1 AKGGI
6 FGIIYM
12 EIDDSTGG
20 SMDTPSAKLR
30 SIPAVDRLLADAAGR
45 PEFTVVPRELL
56 VGLLRQAADEV
67 RGRLLAGQDADTEP
81 AAVLDIASELLARTA
96 APSLRRVINATGV
109 VLHTNLGRAP
119 LSRRARGRVADVMAG
134 YSTLEYDLAGGER
147 GSRYSHVAGKLAALA
162 GAEAA
167 IVVNNNA
174 AAVLLVLSALA
185 RGREVIVSRGQLVEI
200 GGSFRVPEVMVQSGA
215 ILVEVGTTNK
225 THLRDYEQAI
235 GQNTAAILKVHTSNY
250 RILGFTAQPEDGA
263 LADLAGRHGL
273 PLIEDLGS
281 GTILP
286 VAAGGWREPAVAERL
301 AAGMDLV
308 TFSGDKLFGG
318 AQAGII
324 AGKKVYI
331 DKLGRH
337 PLLRAIRIDKLTLAA
352 LEGTLLD
359 YLIGVPEDDIPVQR
373 MLRIPPDELA
383 ARASDLTG
391 RLEGLPGWRC
401 EVVPLVSPAGGGA
414 LPAVDLPGWGVR
426 VRTDAMSAAAAE
438 KGLRSHT
445 VPIIAR
451 VQEDRVIFDV
461 RCLATEDLDEIRLAL
476 AALASGTAP

>member
-1 AKGGI
+1 
-6 FGIIYM
+6 
-12 EIDDSTGG
+12 
-20 SMDTPSAKLR
+20 MDNQAAKLR
-30 SIPAVDRLLADAAGR
+30 RIPAVDRLLAAAASR
-45 PEFTVVPRELL
+45 PDLAAVPRELL
-56 VGLLRQAADEV
+56 VSLLRQAAEEV
-67 RGRLLAGQDADTEP
+67 RGRLLAGQEADTGP
-81 AAVLDIASELLARTA
+81 AAVIDIAAGLLACA
-96 APSLRRVINATGV
+96 AEPSLRRVINATGV

-119 LSRRARGRVADVMAG
+119 LSRRACERIADVMAG
-134 YSTLEYDLAGGER
+134 YSTLEYDLAAGER
-147 GSRYSHVAGKLAALA
+147 GSRYSHVAGRLAALA

-167 IVVNNNA
+167 IAVNNNA

-200 GGSFRVPEVMVQSGA
+200 GGSFRVPEVMAQSGA
-215 ILVEVGTTNK
+215 VLVEVGTTNK

-235 GQNTAAILKVHTSNY
+235 GPNTAAILKVHTSNY
-250 RILGFTAQPEDGA
+250 RILGFTAQPEDGN
-263 LADLAGRHGL
+263 LAELARRHGL

-281 GTILP
+281 GTLRP

-331 DKLGRH
+331 DKLSHH

-359 YLIGVPEDDIPVQR
+359 YVLGTPEEDIPVQR
-373 MLRIPPDELA
+373 MLRIGGDQLA
-383 ARASDLTG
+383 ARAADLAG
-391 RLEGLPGWRC
+391 RLQALPGWRC
-401 EVVPLVSPAGGGA
+401 EVVPLVSQAGGGA

-426 VRTDAMSAAAAE
+426 VRSADLSAVAVE
-438 KGLRSHT
+438 KGLRLRA
-445 VPIIAR
+445 VPVIAR
-451 VQEDRVIFDV
+451 VQDDSVILDV
-461 RCLATEDLDEIRLAL
+461 RCLADGDMDEIRLAL
-476 AALASGTAP
+476 AALAGGTAP

>member
-1 AKGGI
+1 
-6 FGIIYM
+6 
-12 EIDDSTGG
+12 
-20 SMDTPSAKLR
+20 MDTQSAKLR
-30 SIPAVDRLLADAAGR
+30 SIPAVDRLLTETAAR
-45 PEFTVVPRELL
+45 PEFAAVPRELL

-67 RGRLLAGQDADTEP
+67 RGRLLAGEDADTAP
-81 AAVLDIASELLARTA
+81 AAVVADAAALLARA
-96 APSLRRVINATGV
+96 ATPSLRRVVNATGI

-119 LSRRARGRVADVMAG
+119 LSQRARARVADAMAG
-134 YSTLEYDLAGGER
+134 YCTLEYDLASGER
-147 GSRYSHVAGKLAALA
+147 GSRDSHVAGRLA
-162 GAEAA
+162 GLVHAEAA

-200 GGSFRVPEVMVQSGA
+200 GGSFRIPEIMAQSGA

-235 GQNTAAILKVHTSNY
+235 GPNTAAILKVHTSNY
-250 RILGFTAQPEDGA
+250 RILGFTAQPDDAA
-263 LADLAGRHGL
+263 LAELAGRHGL

-281 GTILP
+281 GTIRP

-301 AAGMDLV
+301 AAGMDIV

-324 AGKKVYI
+324 AGKKIYI
-331 DKLGRH
+331 DKLSRH

-359 YLIGVPEDDIPVQR
+359 YTLGVPEDDIPVQR
-373 MLRIPPDELA
+373 MLRAGGDELA
-383 ARASDLTG
+383 ARSAELAA
-391 RLEGLPGWRC
+391 RLEGLPGGRC
-401 EVVPLVSPAGGGA
+401 EVVPLESQVGGGA
-414 LPAVDLPGWGVR
+414 FPAVDLPGGGVR
-426 VRTDAMSAAAAE
+426 ARFVDISAAAAE
-438 KGLRSHT
+438 RKLRQRA

-451 VQEDRVIFDV
+451 IQDDSIIFDV
-461 RCLATEDLDEIRLAL
+461 RCLQPEDIDEIRLAM
-476 AALASGTAP
+476 AALAAGTAP